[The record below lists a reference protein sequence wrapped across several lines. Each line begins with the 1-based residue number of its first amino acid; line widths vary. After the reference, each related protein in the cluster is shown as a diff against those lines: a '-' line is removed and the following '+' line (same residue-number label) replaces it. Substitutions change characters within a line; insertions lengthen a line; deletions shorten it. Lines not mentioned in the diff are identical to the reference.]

1 MATLAPDPVHR
12 RPAWAT
18 DTSFFLGMAI
28 AMAAINVIGFGFFAA
43 MGMSS
48 FRAPP
53 YVHLHALLFMGWVGL
68 FVAQAWLAASGR
80 VTLHRPLGWLAVA
93 WALVMVMVGTTTTI
107 FSVQR
112 GFVPF
117 FFTPAQFLVLNP
129 LSVLVF
135 AGLLIAGFAKRRDR
149 LWHPRLI
156 LCGMAAIMGPAFGR
170 LLPAPL
176 FMYSM
181 VWAIFVAMIAF
192 PLIGAA
198 RDRIK
203 RGRVHPAWL
212 VGLVALALM
221 QLAIEAIGHSA
232 WAAGLYAQVT
242 AGTPGAA
249 LDPLAFQPPPF
260 PVAS

>member
-28 AMAAINVIGFGFFAA
+28 AMAAINFIAFSLFAA
-43 MGMSS
+43 MGISS

-53 YVHLHALLFMGWVGL
+53 YVHAHALLFMGWVVL
-68 FVAQAWLAASGR
+68 FVTQAWLAASGR
-80 VTLHRPLGWLAVA
+80 VTLHRPLGWLAVG
-93 WALVMVMVGTTTTI
+93 WALVMVVVGTLTTV

-112 GFVPF
+112 GFIPF

-129 LSVLVF
+129 LSILVF
-135 AGLLIAGFAKRRDR
+135 AGLLIAGFVRRRDR

-156 LCGMAAIMGPAFGR
+156 LCAMAAIMGPAFGR

-181 VWAIFVAMIAF
+181 VWAIFACMVAF
-192 PLIGAA
+192 PLIGAG

-212 VGLVALALM
+212 VGLVALVLM
-221 QLAIEAIGHSA
+221 QLCIVTVGHSA
-232 WAAGLYAQVT
+232 WAAGLYRQVA

-249 LDPLAFQPPPF
+249 LDPLGRQPSPF
-260 PVAS
+260 PPAP

>member
-1 MATLAPDPVHR
+1 MATLAPDPVHH

-28 AMAAINVIGFGFFAA
+28 AMAAINVIGFSFFAA

-53 YVHLHALLFMGWVGL
+53 YIHAHALLFMGWVVL

-80 VTLHRPLGWLAVA
+80 VTLHRPLGWLAVG
-93 WALVMVMVGTTTTI
+93 WALVMVAVGTTTTI
-107 FSVQR
+107 FSLQR
-112 GFVPF
+112 GFIPF

-135 AGLLIAGFAKRRDR
+135 AGLLIAGFVRRRDR

-156 LCGMAAIMGPAFGR
+156 LCAMAAIMGPAFGR

-181 VWAIFVAMIAF
+181 VWAIFICMIAF

-212 VGLVALALM
+212 VGLAAHVLM
-221 QLAIEAIGHSA
+221 QLAVVTVGHSA
-232 WAAGLYAQVT
+232 WAAGLYQQVT

-249 LDPLAFQPPPF
+249 LAPRDYPPPPF
-260 PVAS
+260 PVAA

>member
-1 MATLAPDPVHR
+1 MSSDPVHR

-28 AMAAINVIGFGFFAA
+28 AMAAINVTAFSFFAA

-48 FRAPP
+48 FRAPL
-53 YVHLHALLFMGWVGL
+53 YIHAHAVLFMGWVVL
-68 FVAQAWLAASGR
+68 FVTQAWLAASGR
-80 VTLHRPLGWLAVA
+80 VTLHRPLGWLAVG
-93 WALVMVMVGTTTTI
+93 WALVMVVVGTTTTI

-135 AGLLIAGFAKRRDR
+135 AGLLIAGFVRRRDR

-156 LCGMAAIMGPAFGR
+156 LCAMAAIMGPAFGR

-198 RDRIK
+198 RDRIR

-212 VGLVALALM
+212 VGLVALMLM
-221 QLAIEAIGHSA
+221 QLGVVTIGRSA
-232 WAAGLYAQVT
+232 WAAGLHAQVT

-249 LDPLAFQPPPF
+249 MAADDYPPPPF
-260 PVAS
+260 PVAP

>member
-12 RPAWAT
+12 RPLWAT

-28 AMAAINVIGFGFFAA
+28 AMAAINVIAFSFFAV

-48 FRAPP
+48 FRAPA
-53 YVHLHALLFMGWVGL
+53 YIHAHAVLFMGWVGL
-68 FVAQAWLAASGR
+68 IVAQAWLAASGR
-80 VTLHRPLGWLAVA
+80 VALHRPLGWLAVG
-93 WALVMVMVGTTTTI
+93 WALVMVVVGTTTTI
-107 FSVQR
+107 FSLQR
-112 GFVPF
+112 GFIPF

-135 AGLLIAGFAKRRDR
+135 AGLLIAGFVRRRDR

-170 LLPAPL
+170 VLPAPL
-176 FMYSM
+176 LMYSM
-181 VWAIFVAMIAF
+181 VWAIFACMIAF
-192 PLIGAA
+192 PLVGAA
-198 RDRIK
+198 RDWIK

-212 VGLVALALM
+212 VGLVALTLM
-221 QLAIEAIGHSA
+221 QLGIETVGRSA
-232 WAAGLYAQVT
+232 WAAALHGQVT

-249 LDPLAFQPPPF
+249 LAPLDYPPPPF
-260 PVAS
+260 PVAP